1 MRPGR
6 QAIAAAP
13 RRCRTAASQRFN
25 AGAVPVPVGARSR
38 RRFGGP
44 CADRGT
50 PGRPVKFWDASA
62 ILPLLVAVTT
72 TERLQALAQRDPDM
86 LAWWGS
92 AVKCASALARLEREA
107 ALDAKS
113 AELAFQRLRLIAD
126 AWHEVE
132 PRRLSARTRSDSC
145 ASIPCGRPMRCSS
158 PRRSLPRNAAR
169 IASGGQ
175 AGRTPCRCDAQ
186 GRVRAGRHCGRVIH
200 PHHRHETPSC

>member
-1 MRPGR
+1 MRPGG

-13 RRCRTAASQRFN
+13 RRCRTAASQRLN
-25 AGAVPVPVGARSR
+25 AGAVPGPVGARSR

-145 ASIPCGRPMRCSS
+145 ASSPAGGRCAAARRGVRCRGT
-158 PRRSLPRNAAR
+158 PPR

-200 PHHRHETPSC
+200 PHHRHEAPSC